1 MIKSENGKIQL
12 LGDTATIR
20 VDAALLL
27 ETFRREGIYD
37 EIIGFYEE
45 LLKDDIF
52 TGVEVDIY
60 DFKRPI

>member
-1 MIKSENGKIQL
+1 MIKSENGKVQM
-12 LGDTATIR
+12 LGDFATIR

-27 ETFRREGIYD
+27 ETFRREGIY
-37 EIIGFYEE
+37 EKIIGFYEAMV
-45 LLKDDIF
+45 KDDII